1 MAEKKTYTREE
12 QLENLAKEYEEI
24 RERHTK
30 SHEAITA
37 FKNENKEF
45 WSIRNDDEKNADSKY
60 EDIKEE
66 YDELM
71 KEAKEVKRK
80 RGYLERK
87 ITDLASDAFQ
97 DITEEVIALQDSIEE
112 NKKQIEKC
120 DKAIKDA
127 EESLLEYEDD
137 EEFCKQVKANIELA
151 KDSKQSLEK
160 SLKDKEDKLKALNLS
175 SDELLKK
182 YGRIISRQ
190 TKKKETTEKVENKE
204 EEQKIVE
211 SKEEEQK
218 KVEGKEEEQKK
229 VENTKKQPKQN
240 SNFVPSA
247 TVPAAADT
255 KITPS
260 TDKEDLIKEVRGLEY
275 KAKTDRLKPGD
286 AERIAEIMQDPK
298 QFEKLGITTGLFNN
312 RGKTFLK
319 AIAKDTVA
327 KSAATIRNIQK
338 ALPDSDIKYKPE
350 NGEDVISLNVL
361 GNWGMGIKKILS
373 HPGVVFDSE
382 EYFEK
387 ILNSGALDGVTGKTI
402 RDGEE
407 IELKELL
414 AEDIRSCMNQYE
426 LFRNATSSYKIAKA
440 ERKKNGLFGK
450 RKGDTEVKPLP
461 AGTGENKQPSKMSLL
476 NEVVPLEAYE
486 DPFKDGR
493 TIKTKERTK
502 EI

>member
-1 MAEKKTYTREE
+1 MAENKTYTREE

-24 RERHTK
+24 KERHTK
-30 SHEAITA
+30 SHEAFTA
-37 FKNENKEF
+37 FKNNNKEF
-45 WSIRNDDEKNADSKY
+45 WEVRKDDEKSSAEEY
-60 EDIKEE
+60 KEVKAE

-71 KEAKEVKRK
+71 KESREVRRK
-80 RGYLERK
+80 RSYLERK

-112 NKKQIEKC
+112 NKKQIENC

-160 SLKDKEDKLKALNLS
+160 ALKDKEDKLKALNLS
-175 SDELLKK
+175 ADELLKK
-182 YGRIISRQ
+182 YGRIITRQ
-190 TKKKETTEKVENKE
+190 TRKKETSEKVEETDTPEQKKDEKKE
-204 EEQKIVE
+204 EE
-211 SKEEEQK
+211 K
-218 KVEGKEEEQKK
+218 KKDED
-229 VENTKKQPKQN
+229 TKKQPKQN
-240 SNFVPSA
+240 SNYTPSEA
-247 TVPAAADT
+247 VPATAVDD
-255 KITPS
+255 KSTPS
-260 TDKEDLIKEVRGLEY
+260 DDKEDLIKEVRGLEY

-312 RGKTFLK
+312 KGKTFLK

-361 GNWGMGIKKILS
+361 GDWGMGIKKVLS
-373 HPGVVFDSE
+373 HPGAVFDSE

-387 ILNSGALDGVTGKTI
+387 ILNSGALDSITGKTI

-414 AEDIRSCMNQYE
+414 AEDIRSCMKQYE
-426 LFRNATSSYKIAKA
+426 LFRNATSSYKTAKA

-461 AGTGENKQPSKMSLL
+461 AGTDENKQPSKMPLL
-476 NEVVPLEAYE
+476 DQVVPQEAYE

-493 TIKTKERTK
+493 TTKTKERTK